1 MIFQA
6 VNDEKCVN
14 CVEKTNNLHNS
25 QALVLQI
32 GCICDDFAGV
42 FFMEHKKSCD
52 WALRL

>member
-25 QALVLQI
+25 QAQVLLGQW
-32 GCICDDFAGV
+32 F
-42 FFMEHKKSCD
+42 
-52 WALRL
+52 WNR